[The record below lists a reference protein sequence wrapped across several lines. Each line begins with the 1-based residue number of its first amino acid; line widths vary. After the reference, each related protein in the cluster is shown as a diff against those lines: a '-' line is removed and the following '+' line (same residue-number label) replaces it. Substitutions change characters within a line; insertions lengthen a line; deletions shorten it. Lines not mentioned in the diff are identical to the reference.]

1 LDPIA
6 GIPVLFQMP
15 QEPQTSPSIRVDEI
29 VRELLEGRQT
39 KAYRIEL
46 FRELVRAEAEVPDE
60 LFEAALAQL
69 MEKLT
74 G

>member
-1 LDPIA
+1 
-6 GIPVLFQMP
+6 MP